1 MKNQG
6 RILRYFVALVMA
18 SILFSGGES
27 VIAQPNEEKLSADS
41 MRQDGVPQG
50 EIIGPIVLNSKVF
63 PGTVR
68 NYWVYVPAQYDS
80 GKAACLCVVQDGLGR
95 ANGFKLPIVMDN
107 LIHKKEIPVML
118 GVFVTPGVVPPVRPD
133 AQPRFNRSFE
143 YDGMG
148 DRYASML
155 IDELIP
161 EVEKL
166 YNISDDPNDRMITGA
181 SSGAI
186 AAFTAAWERPDAFR
200 RVFTAI
206 GTFVSL
212 RGGNEYPILIR
223 KFEPKPIR
231 VFLQDGK
238 NDNNLYGGSWWV
250 ANQDVLAA
258 LQFSGYDVDYRWGE
272 GGHNGRHSAA
282 IMPDVMR
289 WLWRDYPNPITP
301 GQAPE
306 RRTDL
311 VIPGENWELIT
322 NGHQYCEGPAI
333 APNGELYF
341 SDVPSSKIHRVS
353 KDGSVSVFDAKSKRA
368 NGLMFGPDGLLYAC
382 QMESRSIVRYSKD
395 GKPKVVVAGV
405 DSNDICL
412 LPHGGYFTDPKNN
425 KVWHFTYD
433 GKKEVV
439 DEGIEFPNGLIATP
453 DHAFLVVADKWGRFT
468 YSFKIEED
476 GSLTN
481 KQRLGHVHLL
491 DDDRRSGSDGMT
503 IDKEGR
509 VYVATQLGVQIFDQL
524 GRCHLILTKPGSG
537 SLTNLTFGGE
547 KGDVLF
553 VTCGGAVYK
562 RKLKTSG
569 GLSVSEARK
578 VPRPNL

>member
-1 MKNQG
+1 MKTQCNVW
-6 RILRYFVALVMA
+6 RFLIALAIACVV
-18 SILFSGGES
+18 FTQGES
-27 VIAQPNEEKLSADS
+27 AIAQPDEEKLTADS
-41 MRQDGVPQG
+41 MRQEGVPQG
-50 EIIGPIVLNSKVF
+50 DIVGPIVFNSKVF

-80 GKAACLCVVQDGLGR
+80 EQAACLCVVQDGLGR
-95 ANGFKLPIVMDN
+95 ANGFKLPVVMDN

-118 GVFVTPGVVPPVRPD
+118 GLLVTPGVVPPVRPD
-133 AQPRFNRSFE
+133 AQSRFNRSFE

-148 DRYASML
+148 DRYAKML
-155 IDELIP
+155 TDELIP
-161 EVEKL
+161 EVNKL

-186 AAFTAAWERPDAFR
+186 AAFTAAWERPDSFR

-223 KFEPKPIR
+223 KFEPKPLR

-258 LQFSGYDVDYRWGE
+258 LQYSGYEVDYRWGE
-272 GGHNGRHSAA
+272 GGHNGRHAAA
-282 IMPDVMR
+282 IMPEVMR
-289 WLWRDYPNPITP
+289 WLWRDYPKPITP
-301 GQAPE
+301 GQAPS

-311 VIPGENWELIT
+311 VIPSEGWQLVSK
-322 NGHQYCEGPAI
+322 GHQYCEGPAV
-333 APNGELYF
+333 APNGDLYF
-341 SDVPSSKIHRVS
+341 SDVPSSKIHRVKS
-353 KDGSVSVFDAKSKRA
+353 DGSVSVFDAKSKRA

-382 QMESRSIVRYSKD
+382 QTESRSIVRYAKD
-395 GKPKVVVAGV
+395 GKSEVVVTGV

-425 KVWHFTYD
+425 QVWHFTYD
-433 GKKEVV
+433 GKKQVV

-468 YSFKIEED
+468 YSFRIEED
-476 GSLTN
+476 GSLGN

-503 IDKEGR
+503 VDKEGR

-524 GRCHLILTKPGSG
+524 GRCHLILTKPGPG
-537 SLTNLTFGGE
+537 SLTNMTFGGE
-547 KGDVLF
+547 NGDVLF

-562 RKLKTSG
+562 RKLKTNG
-569 GLSVSEARK
+569 GLSVSEVRK